1 MEEKFLVTGMT
12 CAACQAHV
20 SRAVNGLACVR
31 QAQVNLLS
39 GMMQVQY
46 LDEQSHAPEVLEA
59 VIKAGYGAE
68 PAGAGE
74 TVWNGALRQRRSLAA
89 EAEQEHLRKRWQR
102 TLIILLPLFYLS
114 AGSMWGWPLPGFL
127 FGPEHILRL
136 AAVECL
142 LASAALAVNWELFV
156 SGLRS
161 LIARA
166 PNMDALVCLGSGA
179 SFLYSLW
186 GLMTLALKVWQLGQL
201 SQSGS
206 AQDTALILTVAAQA
220 FSNSAYFDSAAFI
233 LFFVSIG
240 KYLEAKSKART
251 SKALEK
257 LADLA
262 PQTAT
267 VIRNDQE
274 QEIAVSQLVV
284 GDIVLVRPGQTVP
297 VDGVVIQGA
306 SSVNQAALTGESLPV
321 LKKVGDEVMSA
332 SINCEGSF
340 RFRASQVGADT
351 TLAQIIRLVD
361 EAANSKASGTRLA
374 DRVSSIFVPTVIF
387 TALVT
392 ATIWLLG
399 GAGTGRAVA
408 FGVSV
413 LVISCPCAL
422 GLAVPLAVMAGMGRA
437 AQMGILIRNA
447 QSLENLHSLKAV
459 ILDKTGTVTLGQP
472 TVIDIKAA
480 PMQAEAADLKS
491 ETGSAM
497 VERAADARL
506 KAGAGHGTVASP
518 EGGAERVAE
527 AVHGTGADL
536 AAGAGQEAG
545 VDSVAGAGQK
555 PGAEQEAV
563 ASPDVVV
570 TSKAAFGSEELLAQ
584 VAALEAQS
592 RHPLA
597 QAVVK
602 AAQERHLKLPLA
614 EDFQELVGLGTK
626 GKIGGRVWLVGSAK
640 FIELERCVNI
650 QEWRQAR
657 DVIEEWEKRGRTV
670 LYAAVD
676 IPNSVGSSDAGGN
689 LVYEPVDCPG
699 GADDL
704 MGASSSARASDIVGA
719 GVSAAEVKLRKS
731 SKFWAGALALADVLR
746 PSSREAIGELH
757 KLGLKTALLTGDRQA
772 AAMSIAQ
779 EAGVNVLMAEVL
791 PVQKEAFV
799 RQTQAEVG
807 AVAMVGDGIN
817 DAPALKRAD
826 VGISIRVGSDI
837 AVESADV
844 VLMKNDITAV
854 ASAIRLSRAVV
865 ANIKENLFWAF
876 FYNCLGIPIAAGLFY
891 PLWGWHLTPA
901 LASLA
906 MSCSSL
912 FVVGNALRL
921 TRFQDKAQKV
931 SLDSNLTVEGQA
943 LGALRI
949 AHLKP
954 EFLAD
959 IRTEGENDQNTRGAE
974 LFSEAERIDMQKTIK
989 INGMMCA
996 HCEAHVRKALEALE
1010 GVEKAEVSHEKGEAV
1025 VTLGSNVDD
1034 AVLKAAVVEAGYE
1047 VLQVL

>member
-1 MEEKFLVTGMT
+1 MHIDIHTAEGECQIQHAGGIAPHEKRVAVCLLHSGLQQSRFDKTPVDKEKLTG
-12 CAACQAHV
+12 
-20 SRAVNGLACVR
+20 AV
-31 QAQVNLLS
+31 
-39 GMMQVQY
+39 
-46 LDEQSHAPEVLEA
+46 APALRRGGDKPVEGKR
-59 VIKAGYGAE
+59 IGRT
-68 PAGAGE
+68 GAGE
-74 TVWNGALRQRRSLAA
+74 HGSGLLSPQQGIDTGIQFPVSRGEKLLFPVPDHAYRDIRPA
-89 EAEQEHLRKRWQR
+89 E
-102 TLIILLPLFYLS
+102 
-114 AGSMWGWPLPGFL
+114 
-127 FGPEHILRL
+127 
-136 AAVECL
+136 
-142 LASAALAVNWELFV
+142 SAAH
-156 SGLRS
+156 
-161 LIARA
+161 
-166 PNMDALVCLGSGA
+166 
-179 SFLYSLW
+179 
-186 GLMTLALKVWQLGQL
+186 
-201 SQSGS
+201 
-206 AQDTALILTVAAQA
+206 
-220 FSNSAYFDSAAFI
+220 
-233 LFFVSIG
+233 
-240 KYLEAKSKART
+240 
-251 SKALEK
+251 
-257 LADLA
+257 
-262 PQTAT
+262 
-267 VIRNDQE
+267 
-274 QEIAVSQLVV
+274 
-284 GDIVLVRPGQTVP
+284 
-297 VDGVVIQGA
+297 
-306 SSVNQAALTGESLPV
+306 
-321 LKKVGDEVMSA
+321 
-332 SINCEGSF
+332 
-340 RFRASQVGADT
+340 
-351 TLAQIIRLVD
+351 
-361 EAANSKASGTRLA
+361 
-374 DRVSSIFVPTVIF
+374 
-387 TALVT
+387 
-392 ATIWLLG
+392 G
-399 GAGTGRAVA
+399 G
-408 FGVSV
+408 
-413 LVISCPCAL
+413 
-422 GLAVPLAVMAGMGRA
+422 
-437 AQMGILIRNA
+437 
-447 QSLENLHSLKAV
+447 
-459 ILDKTGTVTLGQP
+459 
-472 TVIDIKAA
+472 
-480 PMQAEAADLKS
+480 
-491 ETGSAM
+491 
-497 VERAADARL
+497 
-506 KAGAGHGTVASP
+506 
-518 EGGAERVAE
+518 
-527 AVHGTGADL
+527 
-536 AAGAGQEAG
+536 
-545 VDSVAGAGQK
+545 
-555 PGAEQEAV
+555 
-563 ASPDVVV
+563 
-570 TSKAAFGSEELLAQ
+570 
-584 VAALEAQS
+584 
-592 RHPLA
+592 
-597 QAVVK
+597 
-602 AAQERHLKLPLA
+602 
-614 EDFQELVGLGTK
+614 
-626 GKIGGRVWLVGSAK
+626 
-640 FIELERCVNI
+640 
-650 QEWRQAR
+650 
-657 DVIEEWEKRGRTV
+657 
-670 LYAAVD
+670 
-676 IPNSVGSSDAGGN
+676 SDAGGN
-689 LVYEPVDCPG
+689 LVCEPVDCPG